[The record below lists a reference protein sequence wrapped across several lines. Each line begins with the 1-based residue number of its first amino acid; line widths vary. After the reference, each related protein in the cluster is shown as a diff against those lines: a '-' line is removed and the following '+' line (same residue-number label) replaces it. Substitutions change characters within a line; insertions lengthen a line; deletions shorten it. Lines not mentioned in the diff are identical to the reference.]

1 MPKMDFGEDMQLRF
15 IGCRSFLFWQTAK
28 IVGTLEHLEHSQRI
42 NDLPQCN
49 MEHFL
54 EHWNIKDLA
63 HVPHIINDLGD
74 VPQII
79 NNLAQNHCYSEVTTA
94 SLSIICS
101 AVST

>member
-1 MPKMDFGEDMQLRF
+1 VPKMDFGEDMQLRF

-63 HVPHIINDLGD
+63 HVPHIINDLQSPTELVGHR
-74 VPQII
+74 VIAI
-79 NNLAQNHCYSEVTTA
+79 RF
-94 SLSIICS
+94 
-101 AVST
+101 